1 MVSPIID
8 EVFMNL
14 RTIALI
20 SILAVG
26 LLAVPLRAEAQQA
39 GKVYRLG
46 ILRFGSTSS
55 RYYAPQYQ
63 ILLPILRELGYVEG
77 KNLLIEYRYAK
88 NKPDRLLGLA
98 SSLFAWHS

>member
-1 MVSPIID
+1 
-8 EVFMNL
+8 MNL
-14 RTIALI
+14 RTIVLI

-26 LLAVPLRAEAQQA
+26 LLAAPLRAEAQQA

-46 ILRFGSTSS
+46 ILRSGSTSS

-88 NKPDRLLGLA
+88 SKPDRHLCLT
-98 SSLFAWHS
+98 SSLFS